1 MMKRKMKTKTSLMD
15 IHLGTNHGNVGNAM
29 VFTWEEKMILVYAI
43 DVNGKNGKE
52 RKRINTSTYVAKT
65 AIG

>member
-1 MMKRKMKTKTSLMD
+1 
-15 IHLGTNHGNVGNAM
+15 M